1 MSSKKEA
8 YRIPES
14 LVRTQSIEARK
25 VDVTNITIWNLYGE
39 ITCSNQIHTLCTDT
53 RHSPSTQRTRYRQTM
68 SGTNY
73 FVDSLADSGNNS
85 QRRTIIANEYANV
98 AEKLLNRPVFKER

>member
-1 MSSKKEA
+1 
-8 YRIPES
+8 
-14 LVRTQSIEARK
+14 
-25 VDVTNITIWNLYGE
+25 
-39 ITCSNQIHTLCTDT
+39 
-53 RHSPSTQRTRYRQTM
+53 M

-98 AEKLLNRPVFKER
+98 AEKLLNRTVFKER